1 MNRIGFSELFA
12 ATALLVGCG
21 PVIQGGW
28 EASGHTGVAAAFDL
42 DLTFKSDKDGVAV
55 FATADKRE
63 RAVPICQPRFEETKV
78 RFMIDTAGGTNCATV
93 QKPLT
98 FSGTIGEDV
107 MSGDIHNA
115 SGERVG
121 MWRAYRREKK

>member
-1 MNRIGFSELFA
+1 MTRWISTLGA
-12 ATALLVGCG
+12 AALLSACG

-42 DLTFKSDKDGVAV
+42 DLTFKSDKEGVAV

-63 RAVPICQPRFEETKV
+63 RAVPICQPRFDDGKV
-78 RFMIDTAGGTNCATV
+78 SFTIDTAGGANCATV

-98 FSGTIGEDV
+98 FKGQIGEDV

-121 MWRAYRREKK
+121 MWRAFRREKR